1 MHVDVAPR
9 HVQAGTGT
17 ASEVLVTLTNTR
29 DVIAG
34 YAVRV
39 LGVDADWV
47 HVDDPQ
53 PRLFPGAT
61 AVVRVAVTLPP
72 DAPAG
77 RRSAAVQVVDL
88 ADSAAVAVHDVVL
101 DVPAVHR
108 ARVVLDPPTVTA
120 GQQAVFTAVVHND
133 GNTPHVGGLAALDPE
148 ARTTFTFVP
157 AQLAVPPRASAPVTV
172 TARAPRPWAGDPVLR
187 PFELRT
193 TGEHAPAPDGPPAA
207 TGVFVQRPRLTRG
220 VLVLIG
226 LLAAVTVFAT
236 VIALAL
242 GSVVQRSAA
251 DRDLALEI
259 AQARETSAPT
269 GTSQVAGSVVELTTG
284 EPLGGVSVEVVGAD
298 DPTAP
303 VATVATADDG
313 TFAVGRL
320 AAGSYLLHVRG
331 AGFAEVWYPAAASP
345 DDATP
350 VELDRGA
357 TAEGLVVVVGGVP
370 ATLSGTVTGGD
381 VGGAVVEVQMPLDVP
396 PLGGA
401 TADGTA
407 GDGTAAAASGP
418 GTGAPSAPDGA
429 LAGTGAPVP
438 GGGVVVRTVAVGAD
452 GVFEVADVPSPA
464 VYDLVVEKPGY
475 ATHVQRLDV
484 TAGETRGDLELPLL
498 LGDGT
503 ISGRVSGSGGPVG
516 GATVTASAAG
526 VRVETVSLT
535 QDDPGAFVLR
545 GLPTPGSYTVVVAAP
560 GRATATLTLTLGAAQ
575 QLTGVDMVLGDA
587 QGALAGTVAVPS
599 GDAGGVDV
607 LVTDGAST
615 WRTVSRSTAPA
626 GSWTLT
632 GVPVPGTYT
641 VTFARADLES
651 QVLSVSLDGFGRV
664 TTGAASASALDVT
677 LRPATGTLTGVVQQ
691 RDAAG
696 TPQPAGNVTVTVSS
710 GTVTRTVSTA
720 STPAADVGRYALA
733 SLPPGTYTVTFA
745 RPGTRSV
752 SQIVVV
758 RAAQDATL
766 SPVLVRPASVRGRV
780 TSAGSPVVG
789 ATVLLYRAADYGL
802 AGAGAVASTT
812 TDGAGAYLVADVD
825 APQNYLVEVRT
836 VAGGSVVGVS
846 APFTLDASEERVV
859 DVTS

>member
-9 HVQAGTGT
+9 HVQAGTGA

-39 LGVDADWV
+39 LGVDAGWV

-61 AVVRVAVTLPP
+61 TVVRVAVTLPP

-88 ADSAAVAVHDVVL
+88 ADSSAVAVHDVVL

-108 ARVVLDPPTVTA
+108 TRVVLDPPTVAA

-172 TARAPRPWAGDPVLR
+172 TARAPRPWVGDPVLR

-193 TGEHAPAPDGPPAA
+193 TGDHVPPPHGPPAA

-220 VLVLIG
+220 VLVLLG

-259 AQARETSAPT
+259 AQARETSAAT

-284 EPLGGVSVEVVGAD
+284 QPLGGVSVEVVGAD

-345 DDATP
+345 DDATA
-350 VELDRGA
+350 VELERGG
-357 TAEGLVVVVGGVP
+357 TADGLVVVVGGVP
-370 ATLSGTVTGGD
+370 ATLAGTVVGDD

-396 PLGGA
+396 PLGGVD
-401 TADGTA
+401 DGT
-407 GDGTAAAASGP
+407 SGP
-418 GTGAPSAPDGA
+418 GAAAPTAPDASLTDPGAPAAPGA
-429 LAGTGAPVP
+429 
-438 GGGVVVRTVAVGAD
+438 GVVVRTVAVGAD
-452 GVFEVADVPSPA
+452 GVFQVADVPSPA

-484 TAGETRGDLELPLL
+484 TAGEARGDLELPLL

-503 ISGRVSGSGGPVG
+503 ISGRVSGSGGPLG

-560 GRATATLTLTLGAAQ
+560 GRATATLTLTLGPAQ

-587 QGALAGTVAVPS
+587 QGVLAGTVAVTS
-599 GDAGGVDV
+599 GDPGGVDV

-641 VTFARADLES
+641 VTFAHADLES

-664 TTGAASASALDVT
+664 TSGAASAAALDVT

-696 TPQPAGNVTVTVSS
+696 TPRPAGNVTVTVSS
-710 GTVTRTVSTA
+710 GTVIRTVTTA

-733 SLPPGTYTVTFA
+733 ALPPGTYTATFA

-780 TSAGSPVVG
+780 ASSGSPVAG

-802 AGAGAVASTT
+802 AGAGAVATTT
-812 TDGAGAYLVADVD
+812 TDGTGAYLVADVD